1 MLLSNRYKRLLLAA
15 VLAGF
20 AFIADAASNTPAQKP
35 APATASATASTT
47 NGLNAAAKAKL
58 VGEHALTLQWLGW
71 GDLAQAGRL
80 VVKDRGKTLS
90 AEGEQLGRGENQGDY
105 LKMSGTIVSAS
116 QDGFVFEG
124 EILIRVHHNANGEE
138 CKRSGTFTFKT
149 RAGRKYWRLQEMD
162 SPCDGVTDYVDV
174 YFRGI

>member
-1 MLLSNRYKRLLLAA
+1 MQLPNTCKHLLLAA
-15 VLAGF
+15 ALAGSTTL
-20 AFIADAASNTPAQKP
+20 AQAASDTPARP
-35 APATASATASTT
+35 SAAATTLAA

-71 GDLAQAGRL
+71 GDLSQAGRL
-80 VVKDRGKTLS
+80 VVQDRGNTLW
-90 AEGEQLGRGENQGDY
+90 AEGEQRGRGENEGDY

-116 QDGFVFEG
+116 KDGFVFEG
-124 EILIRVHHNANGEE
+124 DILIRVHHNANGEE
-138 CKRSGTFTFKT
+138 CKRSGRFTFKT

-162 SPCDGVTDYVDV
+162 NPCDGVTDYVDV